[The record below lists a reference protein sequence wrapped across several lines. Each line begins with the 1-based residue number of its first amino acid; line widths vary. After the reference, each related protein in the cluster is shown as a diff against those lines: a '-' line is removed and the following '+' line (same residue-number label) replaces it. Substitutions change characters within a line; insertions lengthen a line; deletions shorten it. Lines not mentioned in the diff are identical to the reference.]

1 MASFVGI
8 DIGSV
13 AVKVAVLRT
22 AYRKLQLVGLACV
35 DLAQAP
41 SPEEAVKMAV
51 GLATGGRGAESIS
64 TALDGARG
72 AVRVVTLPASV
83 AKQIREVLP
92 FELDSQVPFDMSE
105 VVFDHRVLTTGR
117 NAGTPPEQ
125 LQVLVAVAKTEDV
138 RSRIDLV
145 KRAAVHEPERVSVG
159 AFPLANLV
167 PVVPGLADGT
177 ACIVDLGQ
185 KASEL
190 LVVKGGEPVFSR
202 TLSYGTEGLPQSA
215 SRLAR
220 ELRVSLAA
228 YRASGG
234 PAPDR
239 VYLTGGG
246 AFVSGAERFL
256 AGELEVPVEVL
267 QAPAVEIAGVPPEL
281 VQQMPRF
288 SKAIGLALGLGAKP
302 LGMNLR
308 KGPLAF
314 ERGFAW
320 VREKIP
326 VLAGLAA
333 AILVSFLFSGW
344 AQLYAKGKERD
355 TLEKALAGV
364 TKEVLGE
371 ETSSAARAQ
380 ELLSKQ
386 TAGGDE
392 DPMPHADAFDVMV
405 KLSEAIPESMVH
417 DIEELDVQKGH
428 VIVHG
433 IVGSIPDAQ
442 AIQNALKNERC
453 FQDVKI
459 TRTSQVV
466 GGDRQK
472 YQLELDVK
480 CPEDIKGGKK
490 PAAAGSAQ
498 ATPSASGGK

>member
-72 AVRVVTLPASV
+72 AVRIVTLPASV

-288 SKAIGLALGLGAKP
+288 SKAIGLALGLGPKP
-302 LGMNLR
+302 LEMNLR

-333 AILVSFLFSGW
+333 AILVSFLFS
-344 AQLYAKGKERD
+344 
-355 TLEKALAGV
+355 
-364 TKEVLGE
+364 
-371 ETSSAARAQ
+371 
-380 ELLSKQ
+380 
-386 TAGGDE
+386 
-392 DPMPHADAFDVMV
+392 
-405 KLSEAIPESMVH
+405 
-417 DIEELDVQKGH
+417 
-428 VIVHG
+428 
-433 IVGSIPDAQ
+433 
-442 AIQNALKNERC
+442 N
-453 FQDVKI
+453 
-459 TRTSQVV
+459 
-466 GGDRQK
+466 
-472 YQLELDVK
+472 
-480 CPEDIKGGKK
+480 
-490 PAAAGSAQ
+490 
-498 ATPSASGGK
+498 